1 MVRPFVQVLK
11 IVTIGAV
18 ALLVVVGGQRYFTY
32 YVEGHADADTGRPV
46 VIQISDADD
55 AGTIADKLADA
66 ELLRWKP
73 YFMLRMRLSGDEL
86 LPGTYTLRKGMSVP
100 GIVDEITIGV
110 DEPDAPAP
118 SELAITAIEGW
129 RFEQFAEAAAG
140 VGSQGGAEAFIA
152 AVESAPANQWEFLQS
167 LPPGSSLEGYLF
179 PDTYTF
185 GSNAEAED
193 LVYLMLRNFD
203 ERFTPEMR
211 RRAQEMGLTIHEVVT
226 LASIVEREAVIAEER
241 PIIAAVYLNRL
252 VQGMPLQADPTVQYV
267 VAQPGDWWPQPLD
280 TADLETDSPY
290 NTYLYPELPPG
301 PIANPG
307 LASIQAVLT
316 PEGVD
321 YLYFVAKQDGS
332 NTHAFAV
339 TYEEQLQN
347 QCTFLSACGDGTTAL
362 PPDRA

>member
-1 MVRPFVQVLK
+1 
-11 IVTIGAV
+11 
-18 ALLVVVGGQRYFTY
+18 
-32 YVEGHADADTGRPV
+32 
-46 VIQISDADD
+46 
-55 AGTIADKLADA
+55 
-66 ELLRWKP
+66 
-73 YFMLRMRLSGDEL
+73 
-86 LPGTYTLRKGMSVP
+86 YTLRKGMSVS

-110 DEPDAPAP
+110 DDPDVPAP

-129 RFEQFAEAAAG
+129 RSEQIAEAADA

-152 AVESAPANQWEFLQS
+152 AVESVPANQWEFLQS
-167 LPPGSSLEGYLF
+167 LPPGASVEGYLF

-185 GSNAEAED
+185 GSNADAGD

-241 PIIAAVYLNRL
+241 PMIAAVYLNRL
-252 VQGMPLQADPTVQYV
+252 VEGMPLQADPTVQYV
-267 VAQPGDWWPQPLD
+267 VAGPGDWWPQPLD
-280 TADLETDSPY
+280 EANLATDSPY

-307 LASIQAVLT
+307 LASLQAVLI
-316 PEGVD
+316 PEEVD
-321 YLYFVAKQDGS
+321 FLYFVAKQDGS

-347 QCTFLSACGDGTTAL
+347 QCTYLGACGEATTAS
-362 PPDRA
+362 PNRA